1 MRALRAL
8 ESAPRDPP
16 QPLAAVSWH
25 DSKVMTVGLFGGH
38 KQRKPERERGGESLE
53 GDKFIS

>member
-1 MRALRAL
+1 MRAL

-25 DSKVMTVGLFGGH
+25 DSKVMTVGLFLVATSNES
-38 KQRKPERERGGESLE
+38 RRERERGGESLE